1 MMMTGDVIDLVAR
14 SSAQPRFSAGEMIA
28 SRGDPPDRLDMIAM
42 GRSNVIWRYGTRIIA
57 DLEKIGRL
65 AGLSDV

>member
-1 MMMTGDVIDLVAR
+1 
-14 SSAQPRFSAGEMIA
+14 
-28 SRGDPPDRLDMIAM
+28 MIAM